1 MGKCRPIKDGIKNR
15 KMKANQLLKNLVLK
29 ELETAVKS
37 YLSKLNVD
45 LPLSD
50 FKIRIEYSRDE
61 KFGDYSSPFALEN
74 KNLLKLN
81 PKEIAEAVLLEIKN
95 DSLFEFVTFS
105 PPGFINFRI
114 RSSYLVKYAK
124 SVMEPVVSFAKTET
138 TENVLLEFVS
148 ANPTG
153 PMNIVSARSAA
164 YGDALANLLLSLGHT
179 VKREFY
185 VNDYGNQVYL
195 LGVAV
200 LLRIFE
206 EKGES
211 ISFQEE
217 ESDES
222 VFSLIEKRILPKE
235 SYRGEYIKDIAKEL
249 LIDGTKRKQVE
260 EWISKKNWEELVQF
274 LSKYAVEYNLSRQKE
289 DLKLFGVNF
298 DLFYSERSLHDV
310 GAVEAVPS
318 LLKKEDVAT
327 IDGKL
332 HFLSTKYG
340 DDKDRVIRRE
350 DGRPTYL
357 MADIA
362 YHYDKYKR
370 GFDKLID
377 IWGPDHY
384 GYIARLKGAV
394 ESFGKPKESFL
405 VLIAQQV
412 NLIENKEKVKMSKR
426 LGIFQTMRDLL
437 AYLGKNGK
445 DVGRYFFLMRSS
457 DAPLDFDL
465 DLAKDESDKNPVFY
479 IQYAHAR
486 VCSIFRELQI
496 SLSDWK
502 APSTLNGEWF
512 QSEERLRLLFWVSR
526 FQEEVYDTAT
536 NLEPH
541 RLTNYLQS
549 LSKAFTKFYSHKDNR
564 IKEKQ
569 GEERDHLLLL
579 IYFTKLSI
587 ASGLELLGI
596 SAPEKMSKEEA

>member
-1 MGKCRPIKDGIKNR
+1 
-15 KMKANQLLKNLVLK
+15 MKANQLLKNLVLK
-29 ELETAVKS
+29 ELETAVS
-37 YLSKLNVD
+37 IYISKLNLN

-61 KFGDYSSPFALEN
+61 KFGDYSTPFALEN
-74 KNLLKLN
+74 KNVFKLN
-81 PKEIAEAVLLEIKN
+81 PKEIAEGLLAEIKN
-95 DSLFEFVTFS
+95 DTLFEFVTFS

-114 RSSYLVKYAK
+114 RSYFLFHYTNQ
-124 SVMEPVVSFAKTET
+124 VMSPVVSFAKTEI
-138 TENVLLEFVS
+138 TESILLEFVS

-164 YGDALANLLLSLGHT
+164 YGDALGNLLSSLGHS

-206 EKGES
+206 SKGET
-211 ISFQEE
+211 ITFQEE
-217 ESDES
+217 ESNEPI
-222 VFSLIEKRILPKE
+222 FSLIEKRILPKE
-235 SYRGEYIKDIAKEL
+235 SYRGEYIKDIASEL
-249 LIDGTKRKQVE
+249 LSDSSL
-260 EWISKKNWEELVQF
+260 SKKVGDWIQNQNWEDCVQF
-274 LSKYAVEYNLSRQKE
+274 LAKYAVNYNLSRQKE
-289 DLKLFGVNF
+289 DLQLFGVAF
-298 DLFYSERSLHDV
+298 DQFYSERSLHDA
-310 GAVEAVPS
+310 GEVEKVPS
-318 LLKKEDVAT
+318 LLRKEDVTT

-332 HFLSTKYG
+332 HFLSTNYG

-362 YHYDKYKR
+362 YHFDKYKR
-370 GFDKLID
+370 GFTKLID

-394 ESFGKPKESFL
+394 ESFGKSKDSFL

-486 VCSIFRELQI
+486 ICSIFRELQI
-496 SLSDWK
+496 SINEWK
-502 APSTLNGEWF
+502 LPTNIKANMFE
-512 QSEERLRLLFWVSR
+512 SEERLRLLFWVAR

-564 IKEKQ
+564 IKDKQ
-569 GEERDHLLLL
+569 GDERDQLLLL
-579 IYFTKLSI
+579 ILYTKLALS
-587 ASGLELLGI
+587 SGLELLGI
-596 SAPEKMSKEEA
+596 SAPEKMSKEEV

>member
-1 MGKCRPIKDGIKNR
+1 MNV
-15 KMKANQLLKNLVLK
+15 NQLLKQLILA
-29 ELETAVKS
+29 ELEKAVDI
-37 YLSKLNVD
+37 YLNKNNLTSLKDSL
-45 LPLSD
+45 
-50 FKIRIEYSRDE
+50 KIRIEYSRDE

-74 KNLLKLN
+74 KNLLNQN

-95 DSLFEFVTFS
+95 DSMFEFVSFS
-105 PPGFINFRI
+105 PPGFINFRVHVD
-114 RSSYLVKYAK
+114 YLNQYVA
-124 SVMEPVVSFAKTET
+124 SVMSPSVQFAET
-138 TENVLLEFVS
+138 LKKEKILLEFVS

-164 YGDALANLLLSLGHT
+164 YGDALANLLTSLGHS

-206 EKGES
+206 TKGEV
-211 ISFQEE
+211 IRFQEE
-217 ESDES
+217 ESEES
-222 VFSLIEKRILPKE
+222 VIELIKKRILPKE
-235 SYRGEYIKDIAKEL
+235 SYRGEYIKDIAIQCLEDQTRTQFVFDSVANENWDQV
-249 LIDGTKRKQVE
+249 ID
-260 EWISKKNWEELVQF
+260 F
-274 LSKYAVEYNLSRQKE
+274 LSRYAVEYNLGRQKE
-289 DLKLFGVNF
+289 DLTLFGVNF
-298 DLFYSERSLHDV
+298 DLFFSERSLHEAGDV
-310 GAVEAVPS
+310 EKVPS
-318 LLKKEDVAT
+318 LLKKEDVTT

-332 HFLSTKYG
+332 HFLSTLYG

-362 YHYDKYKR
+362 YHYNKFTR
-370 GFDKLID
+370 GFDTLID

-394 ESFGKPKESFL
+394 KSFGKTEESFR

-437 AYLGKNGK
+437 SYLGKQGR

-486 VCSIFRELQI
+486 ICSIFRELQVPMD
-496 SLSDWK
+496 LK
-502 APSTLNGEWF
+502 HLQPEVTVEFLK
-512 QSEERLRLLFWVSR
+512 QEERTRLLFWVAR
-526 FQEEVYDTAT
+526 LQEEVFDTAT
-536 NLEPH
+536 SFEPH

-549 LSKAFTKFYSHKDNR
+549 LSKSFTKFYSQKDNR
-564 IKEKQ
+564 IKDKV
-569 GEERDHLLLL
+569 GKERDTLLVLVL
-579 IYFTKLSI
+579 YTKFALEN
-587 ASGLELLGI
+587 GLKLLGI
-596 SAPEKMSKEEA
+596 SAPEKMSKEVI

>member
-1 MGKCRPIKDGIKNR
+1 MNV
-15 KMKANQLLKNLVLK
+15 NQLLKQLVLA
-29 ELETAVKS
+29 ELEKAVDI
-37 YLSKLNVD
+37 YLNKNNLTSLKDSL
-45 LPLSD
+45 
-50 FKIRIEYSRDE
+50 KIRIEYSRDE

-74 KNLLKLN
+74 KNLLNQN

-95 DSLFEFVTFS
+95 DSMFEFVSFS
-105 PPGFINFRI
+105 PPGFINFRVHVD
-114 RSSYLVKYAK
+114 YLNQYVA
-124 SVMEPVVSFAKTET
+124 SVMSPSVQFAET
-138 TENVLLEFVS
+138 LKKEKILLEFVS

-164 YGDALANLLLSLGHT
+164 YGDALANLLTSLGHS

-206 EKGES
+206 TKGEV
-211 ISFQEE
+211 IRFQEE
-217 ESDES
+217 ESEEP
-222 VFSLIEKRILPKE
+222 VIELIKKRILPKE
-235 SYRGEYIKDIAKEL
+235 SYRGEYIKDIAIQCMEDQTRSQFVFDSVAKENWDEV
-249 LIDGTKRKQVE
+249 ID
-260 EWISKKNWEELVQF
+260 F
-274 LSKYAVEYNLSRQKE
+274 LSRYAVEYNLARQKE
-289 DLKLFGVNF
+289 DLTLFGVNF
-298 DLFYSERSLHDV
+298 DLFFSERSLHEAGDV
-310 GAVEAVPS
+310 EKVPS
-318 LLKKEDVAT
+318 LLKKEDVTT

-332 HFLSTKYG
+332 QFLSTLYG

-362 YHYDKYKR
+362 YHYNKFAR
-370 GFDKLID
+370 GFDTLID

-394 ESFGKPKESFL
+394 KSFGKTEESFR

-437 AYLGKNGK
+437 SYLGKQGR

-486 VCSIFRELQI
+486 ICSIFRELQVPMD
-496 SLSDWK
+496 LK
-502 APSTLNGEWF
+502 NLQPEATVEFLK
-512 QSEERLRLLFWVSR
+512 QEERTRLLFWVAR
-526 FQEEVYDTAT
+526 LQEEVFDTAT
-536 NLEPH
+536 SFEPH

-549 LSKAFTKFYSHKDNR
+549 LSKSFTKFYSQKDNR
-564 IKEKQ
+564 IKDKV
-569 GEERDHLLLL
+569 GKERDTLLVLVL
-579 IYFTKLSI
+579 YTKL
-587 ASGLELLGI
+587 ALENGLKLLGI
-596 SAPEKMSKEEA
+596 SAPEKMSKEVI

>member
-1 MGKCRPIKDGIKNR
+1 MNV
-15 KMKANQLLKNLVLK
+15 NQLLKQLILA
-29 ELETAVKS
+29 ELEKAVDI
-37 YLSKLNVD
+37 YLNKNNLTSLKDSL
-45 LPLSD
+45 
-50 FKIRIEYSRDE
+50 KIRIEYSRDE

-74 KNLLKLN
+74 KNLLNQN

-95 DSLFEFVTFS
+95 DSMFEFVSFS
-105 PPGFINFRI
+105 PPGFINFRVHVD
-114 RSSYLVKYAK
+114 YLNQYVA
-124 SVMEPVVSFAKTET
+124 SVMSPSVQFAET
-138 TENVLLEFVS
+138 FKKEKILLEFVS

-164 YGDALANLLLSLGHT
+164 YGDALANLLTSLGHS

-206 EKGES
+206 TKGEV
-211 ISFQEE
+211 IRFQEE
-217 ESDES
+217 ESEES
-222 VFSLIEKRILPKE
+222 VIELIKKRILPKE
-235 SYRGEYIKDIAKEL
+235 SYRGEYIKDIAIQCLEDQTRTQFVFDSVANENWDQV
-249 LIDGTKRKQVE
+249 ID
-260 EWISKKNWEELVQF
+260 F
-274 LSKYAVEYNLSRQKE
+274 LSRYAVEYNLGRQKE
-289 DLKLFGVNF
+289 DLTLFGVNF
-298 DLFYSERSLHDV
+298 DLFFSERSLHEAGDV
-310 GAVEAVPS
+310 EKVPS
-318 LLKKEDVAT
+318 LLKKEDVTT

-332 HFLSTKYG
+332 HFLSTLYG

-362 YHYDKYKR
+362 YHYNKFTR
-370 GFDKLID
+370 GFDTLID

-394 ESFGKPKESFL
+394 KSFGKTEESFR

-437 AYLGKNGK
+437 SYLGKQGR

-486 VCSIFRELQI
+486 ICSIFRELQVPMD
-496 SLSDWK
+496 LK
-502 APSTLNGEWF
+502 HLQPEVTVEFLK
-512 QSEERLRLLFWVSR
+512 QEERTRLLFWVAR
-526 FQEEVYDTAT
+526 LQEEVFDTAT
-536 NLEPH
+536 SFEPH

-549 LSKAFTKFYSHKDNR
+549 LSKSFTKFYSQKDNR
-564 IKEKQ
+564 IKDKV
-569 GEERDHLLLL
+569 GKERDTLLVLVL
-579 IYFTKLSI
+579 YTKFALEN
-587 ASGLELLGI
+587 GLKLLGI
-596 SAPEKMSKEEA
+596 SAPEKMSKEVI

>member
-1 MGKCRPIKDGIKNR
+1 MNV
-15 KMKANQLLKNLVLK
+15 NQLLKQLVLA
-29 ELETAVKS
+29 ELEKA
-37 YLSKLNVD
+37 VD
-45 LPLSD
+45 LYLNKKNLTSLKD
-50 FKIRIEYSRDE
+50 SLKIRIEYSRDE

-74 KNLLKLN
+74 KNVLNLN
-81 PKEIAEAVLLEIKN
+81 PKEIADAVLLEIKN
-95 DSLFEFVTFS
+95 DSMFEFVSFS

-114 RSSYLVKYAK
+114 HTSFLNQYVA
-124 SVMEPVVSFAKTET
+124 SVMSPHVQFAET
-138 TENVLLEFVS
+138 LNKEKILLEFVS

-164 YGDALANLLLSLGHT
+164 YGDALANLLASLGHN

-206 EKGES
+206 SKGET

-217 ESDES
+217 ESEES
-222 VFSLIEKRILPKE
+222 VIDLIKRRILPKE
-235 SYRGEYIKDIAKEL
+235 SYRGDYIKDIALHCLEDQTRSSFVFDSVSNEKWDEV
-249 LIDGTKRKQVE
+249 ID
-260 EWISKKNWEELVQF
+260 F
-274 LSKYAVEYNLSRQKE
+274 LSRFAVEYNLAKQKE
-289 DLKLFGVNF
+289 DLALFGVNF
-298 DLFYSERSLHDV
+298 DLFFSERSLHDA
-310 GAVEAVPS
+310 GDVERVPS
-318 LLKKEDVAT
+318 ILKKEDVTT

-332 HFLSTKYG
+332 HFLSTIYG

-362 YHYDKYKR
+362 YHYNKFQR
-370 GFDKLID
+370 GFDTLID

-394 ESFGKPKESFL
+394 KSFGKTEESFR

-437 AYLGKNGK
+437 SYLGKQGR

-486 VCSIFRELQI
+486 ICSIFRELQVPMELKPLESGI
-496 SLSDWK
+496 SVEF
-502 APSTLNGEWF
+502 LN
-512 QSEERLRLLFWVSR
+512 QEERTRLLFWVAR
-526 FQEEVYDTAT
+526 LQEEVYDTASSF
-536 NLEPH
+536 EPH

-549 LSKAFTKFYSHKDNR
+549 LSKSFTKFYSQKDNR
-564 IKEKQ
+564 IKDKV
-569 GEERDHLLLL
+569 GNERDTLL
-579 IYFTKLSI
+579 ILVLYTKL
-587 ASGLELLGI
+587 ALESGLKLLGI
-596 SAPEKMSKEEA
+596 SAPEKMSKEET

>member
-1 MGKCRPIKDGIKNR
+1 MNV
-15 KMKANQLLKNLVLK
+15 NQLLKQLVLS
-29 ELETAVKS
+29 ELEKAIDLYLNKNNLTSVKDS
-37 YLSKLNVD
+37 L
-45 LPLSD
+45 
-50 FKIRIEYSRDE
+50 KIRIEYSRDE

-74 KNLLKLN
+74 KNVLNKN
-81 PKEIAEAVLLEIKN
+81 PKEIAEAVLIEINN
-95 DSLFEFVTFS
+95 DSMFEFVSFS

-114 RSSYLVKYAK
+114 HSDYLNQYVA
-124 SVMEPVVSFAKTET
+124 SVMSPGVQFAESPKKEKI
-138 TENVLLEFVS
+138 LLEFVS

-164 YGDALANLLLSLGHT
+164 YGDALANLLTSLGHS

-206 EKGES
+206 TKGEA

-217 ESDES
+217 ESEES
-222 VFSLIEKRILPKE
+222 VIELIKKRILPKE
-235 SYRGEYIKDIAKEL
+235 SYRGEYIKDIAIQCLEDQTSTKFVFDSVAKENWDEV
-249 LIDGTKRKQVE
+249 ID
-260 EWISKKNWEELVQF
+260 F
-274 LSKYAVEYNLSRQKE
+274 LSRYAVDYNLGRQKE
-289 DLKLFGVNF
+289 DLALFGVNF
-298 DLFYSERSLHDV
+298 DLFFSERSLHEAGDV
-310 GAVEAVPS
+310 EKVPS
-318 LLKKEDVAT
+318 ILKTEDVTT

-332 HFLSTKYG
+332 HFLSTLYG

-362 YHYDKYKR
+362 YHYNKFTR
-370 GFDKLID
+370 GFDTLID

-394 ESFGKPKESFL
+394 KSFGKTEESFRI
-405 VLIAQQV
+405 LIAQQV

-437 AYLGKNGK
+437 SYLGKQGK

-486 VCSIFRELQI
+486 ICSIFRELQVPMEFKPLESEI
-496 SLSDWK
+496 SVEFLK
-502 APSTLNGEWF
+502 
-512 QSEERLRLLFWVSR
+512 QEERTRLLFWVAR
-526 FQEEVYDTAT
+526 LQEEVYDTAT
-536 NLEPH
+536 SFEPH

-549 LSKAFTKFYSHKDNR
+549 LSKSFTKFYSQKDNR
-564 IKEKQ
+564 IKDKS
-569 GEERDHLLLL
+569 GSERDTLLVLVL
-579 IYFTKLSI
+579 YTKL
-587 ASGLELLGI
+587 ALESGLKLLGI
-596 SAPEKMSKEEA
+596 SAPEKMSKEEI

>member
-1 MGKCRPIKDGIKNR
+1 MN
-15 KMKANQLLKNLVLK
+15 ANQLLKQQVLS
-29 ELETAVKS
+29 ELEKAIDV
-37 YLSKLNVD
+37 YLEKNNLNSAKD
-45 LPLSD
+45 NL
-50 FKIRIEYSRDE
+50 KIRIEYSRDE

-74 KNLLKLN
+74 KNILSKN
-81 PKEIAEAVLLEIKN
+81 PKEIAEAVLLEIQN
-95 DSLFEFVTFS
+95 NSMFEFVTFS

-114 RSSYLVKYAK
+114 HPEYLNQYVA
-124 SVMEPVVSFAKTET
+124 STMSGGVQFAET
-138 TENVLLEFVS
+138 SKKEKILLEFVS

-164 YGDALANLLLSLGHT
+164 YGDALANLLTSLGHN

-206 EKGES
+206 TKGDQ

-217 ESDES
+217 ESEEP
-222 VFSLIEKRILPKE
+222 VIELIKKRILPKE
-235 SYRGEYIKDIAKEL
+235 SYRGEYIKDIAL
-249 LIDGTKRKQVE
+249 LCLEDQTRTKHIFDSVAAEKWDEVID
-260 EWISKKNWEELVQF
+260 F
-274 LSKYAVEYNLSRQKE
+274 LSRYAVEYNLGRQKE
-289 DLKLFGVNF
+289 DLALFGVNF
-298 DLFYSERSLHDV
+298 DLFFSERSLHEAGDV
-310 GAVEAVPS
+310 EKVPS
-318 LLKKEDVAT
+318 LLKKEDVTT

-332 HFLSTKYG
+332 HFLSTLYG

-362 YHYDKYKR
+362 YHYNKFAR
-370 GFDKLID
+370 GFDTLID

-394 ESFGKPKESFL
+394 LSFGKTDDSFRI
-405 VLIAQQV
+405 LIAQQV

-437 AYLGKNGK
+437 SYLGKQGR

-486 VCSIFRELQI
+486 ICSIFRELQVPMD
-496 SLSDWK
+496 LK
-502 APSTLNGEWF
+502 PLQPEVNVEF
-512 QSEERLRLLFWVSR
+512 LKQEERTRLLFWVAR
-526 FQEEVYDTAT
+526 LQEEVFDTAT
-536 NLEPH
+536 SFEPH

-549 LSKAFTKFYSHKDNR
+549 LSKSFTRFYSQKDNR
-564 IKEKQ
+564 IKDKM
-569 GEERDHLLLL
+569 GKERDTLLALVL
-579 IYFTKLSI
+579 YTKL
-587 ASGLELLGI
+587 ALESGLKLLGI
-596 SAPEKMSKEEA
+596 SAPEKMSKEEI

>member
-1 MGKCRPIKDGIKNR
+1 
-15 KMKANQLLKNLVLK
+15 MKANQLLKNIVLA
-29 ELETAVKS
+29 ELESAVKS
-37 YLSKLNVD
+37 YIQKLNVEI
-45 LPLSD
+45 PFED

-81 PKEIAEAVLLEIKN
+81 PKEIAEGVLSEIKN
-95 DSLFEFVTFS
+95 DSLFDFVSFS

-114 RSSYLVKYAK
+114 RPSYLIGYVAK
-124 SVMEPVVSFAKTET
+124 VMSPVVSFAKTDNLET
-138 TENVLLEFVS
+138 ILLEFVS

-206 EKGES
+206 CKGDH
-211 ISFQEE
+211 ITFQEE
-217 ESDES
+217 ESDEA
-222 VFSLIEKRILPKE
+222 VFSLIEKRVLPKE
-235 SYRGEYIKDIAKEL
+235 SYRGEYIKDIANEL
-249 LIDGTKRKQVE
+249 LKDSEHSKQVSD
-260 EWISKKNWEELVQF
+260 WIQNKNWEDCIQF

-289 DLKLFGVNF
+289 DLNLFGVQF
-298 DLFYSERSLHDV
+298 DKFYSERSLHES
-310 GAVEAVPS
+310 GEVENVPS
-318 LLKKEDVAT
+318 LLKKEDVTT

-332 HFLSTKYG
+332 HFLSTHYG

-362 YHYDKYKR
+362 YHFDKYKR
-370 GFDKLID
+370 GFTKLID

-394 ESFGKPKESFL
+394 ESFGKSKESFM

-437 AYLGKNGK
+437 TYLGKNGK

-486 VCSIFRELQI
+486 VCSIFRELQMNI
-496 SLSDWK
+496 TEWK
-502 APSTLNGEWF
+502 FPAELKVEQF
-512 QSEERLRLLFWVSR
+512 QQEERVRLLFWVSR

-536 NLEPH
+536 HLEPH

-564 IKEKQ
+564 IKEKV
-569 GEERDHLLLL
+569 GEEREQLLLL
-579 IYFTKLSI
+579 IYVTKLAI

-596 SAPEKMSKEEA
+596 SSPEKMSKEEV

>member
-1 MGKCRPIKDGIKNR
+1 MNV
-15 KMKANQLLKNLVLK
+15 NQLLKQLVLS
-29 ELETAVKS
+29 ELEKAVDT
-37 YLSKLNVD
+37 YLEKNNFTSLKDNL
-45 LPLSD
+45 
-50 FKIRIEYSRDE
+50 KIRIEYSRDE

-74 KNLLKLN
+74 KNILNKN
-81 PKEIAEAVLLEIKN
+81 PKEIAEAILADIQN
-95 DSLFEFVTFS
+95 HSFFEFVSFS

-114 RSSYLVKYAK
+114 QTKFLNEYVK
-124 SVMEPVVSFAKTET
+124 SVMFPSVVFAET
-138 TENVLLEFVS
+138 PKKEKILLEFVS

-164 YGDALANLLLSLGHT
+164 YGDALANLLTSLGHT

-206 EKGES
+206 SKGEP
-211 ISFQEE
+211 IQFQEE
-217 ESDES
+217 ESQDS
-222 VFSLIEKRILPKE
+222 VIDLVKKRILPKE
-235 SYRGEYIKDIAKEL
+235 SYRGEYIKDIAIQCLEDASKTKFIFDSVSADKWDEV
-249 LIDGTKRKQVE
+249 ID
-260 EWISKKNWEELVQF
+260 F
-274 LSKYAVEYNLSRQKE
+274 LSRYAVEYNLSRQKE
-289 DLKLFGVNF
+289 DLALFGVNF
-298 DLFYSERSLHDV
+298 DLFFSERSLHEVGDV
-310 GAVEAVPS
+310 EKVPTI
-318 LLKKEDVAT
+318 LKKEDVTT

-332 HFLSTKYG
+332 HFLSTLYG

-362 YHYDKYKR
+362 YHYNKFTR
-370 GFDKLID
+370 GFDTLID

-394 ESFGKPKESFL
+394 KSFGKADESFR

-437 AYLGKNGK
+437 SYLGKQGR

-486 VCSIFRELQI
+486 ICSIFRELQVPMDLKLLQSGI
-496 SLSDWK
+496 SDEFLK
-502 APSTLNGEWF
+502 
-512 QSEERLRLLFWVSR
+512 QEERTRLLFWVAR
-526 FQEEVYDTAT
+526 LQEEVFDTAT
-536 NLEPH
+536 SFEPH

-549 LSKAFTKFYSHKDNR
+549 LSKSFTKFYSQKDNR
-564 IKEKQ
+564 IKDKT
-569 GEERDHLLLL
+569 GNERDTLLALVL
-579 IYFTKLSI
+579 YTKFALE
-587 ASGLELLGI
+587 SGLKLLGI
-596 SAPEKMSKEEA
+596 SAPEKMSKEDTEQ

>member
-1 MGKCRPIKDGIKNR
+1 
-15 KMKANQLLKNLVLK
+15 MKANQLLKNLVLT
-29 ELETAVKS
+29 ELESAVSS
-37 YLSKLNVD
+37 YLTKQKID
-45 LPLSD
+45 LPLTE

-74 KNLLKLN
+74 KNILKLN
-81 PKEIAEAVLLEIKN
+81 PKEIAEGVLSEIKN
-95 DSLFEFVTFS
+95 ETLFEFVTFS

-114 RSSYLVKYAK
+114 RSQFLIQYTNQ
-124 SVMEPVVSFAKTET
+124 VMSPMVTFAKTDEKQSI
-138 TENVLLEFVS
+138 LLEFVS

-206 EKGES
+206 EKGEK
-211 ISFQEE
+211 ISFQED
-217 ESDES
+217 ESKES
-222 VFSLIEKRILPKE
+222 VFTLIEKRILPKE
-235 SYRGEYIKDIAKEL
+235 SYRGEYIRDIAKEVL
-249 LIDGTKRKQVE
+249 SNKTKSIQVE
-260 EWISKKNWEELVQF
+260 EWIQNKNWDECIHD

-289 DLKLFGVNF
+289 DLKLFGVHF
-298 DLFYSERSLHDV
+298 DQFFSERSLHEAGDV
-310 GAVEAVPS
+310 ENVPT
-318 LLKKEDVAT
+318 LLKKEDVST

-332 HFLSTKYG
+332 HFLSTQYG

-362 YHYDKYKR
+362 YHFDKYKR
-370 GFDKLID
+370 GFTKLID

-394 ESFGKPKESFL
+394 LSFGKSNDSFL
-405 VLIAQQV
+405 ILIAQQV

-437 AYLGKNGK
+437 SYLGKNGK

-486 VCSIFRELQI
+486 ICSIFRELQI
-496 SLSDWK
+496 SIADWSIPK
-502 APSTLNGEWF
+502 VVSGDCF
-512 QSEERLRLLFWVSR
+512 QSEERLRLLFWVAR

-569 GEERDHLLLL
+569 GEEREQLLFL
-579 IYFTKLSI
+579 ILFTKRAI

-596 SAPEKMSKEEA
+596 SSPEKMSKEDESNT

>member
-1 MGKCRPIKDGIKNR
+1 
-15 KMKANQLLKNLVLK
+15 MKANQLLKNLVLT
-29 ELETAVKS
+29 ELESAVSS
-37 YLSKLNVD
+37 YLTKQKID
-45 LPLSD
+45 LPLTE

-74 KNLLKLN
+74 KSILKLN
-81 PKEIAEAVLLEIKN
+81 PKEIAEGVLSEIKN
-95 DSLFEFVTFS
+95 ETLFEFVTFS

-114 RSSYLVKYAK
+114 RSQFLIQYTNQ
-124 SVMEPVVSFAKTET
+124 VMSPMVTFAKTDEKQSI
-138 TENVLLEFVS
+138 LLEFVS

-206 EKGES
+206 EKGEK
-211 ISFQEE
+211 ISFQED
-217 ESDES
+217 ESEES
-222 VFSLIEKRILPKE
+222 VFTLIEKRILPKE
-235 SYRGEYIKDIAKEL
+235 SYRGEYIRDIAKEVL
-249 LIDGTKRKQVE
+249 SNKTKAIQVE
-260 EWISKKNWEELVQF
+260 EWIQNKNWDECIHD

-289 DLKLFGVNF
+289 DLKLFGVHF
-298 DLFYSERSLHDV
+298 DQFFSERSLHEAGDV
-310 GAVEAVPS
+310 ENVPT
-318 LLKKEDVAT
+318 LLKKEDVST

-332 HFLSTKYG
+332 HFLSTQYG

-362 YHYDKYKR
+362 YHFDKYKR
-370 GFDKLID
+370 GFTKLID

-394 ESFGKPKESFL
+394 LSFGKSNDSFL
-405 VLIAQQV
+405 ILIAQQV

-437 AYLGKNGK
+437 SYLGKNGK

-486 VCSIFRELQI
+486 ICSIFRELQI
-496 SLSDWK
+496 SIADWSIPK
-502 APSTLNGEWF
+502 EVSGDCF
-512 QSEERLRLLFWVSR
+512 QSEERLRLLFWVAR

-569 GEERDHLLLL
+569 GEEREQLLLL
-579 IYFTKLSI
+579 ILFTKRAI

-596 SAPEKMSKEEA
+596 SSPEKMSKEDESNT

>member
-1 MGKCRPIKDGIKNR
+1 MNV
-15 KMKANQLLKNLVLK
+15 NQLLKQLVLS
-29 ELETAVKS
+29 ELEKAIDLYLNKNNLTSVKDS
-37 YLSKLNVD
+37 L
-45 LPLSD
+45 
-50 FKIRIEYSRDE
+50 KIRIEYSRDE

-74 KNLLKLN
+74 KNVLNKN
-81 PKEIAEAVLLEIKN
+81 PKEIAEAVLIEINN
-95 DSLFEFVTFS
+95 DSMFEFVSFS

-114 RSSYLVKYAK
+114 HSDYLNQYVA
-124 SVMEPVVSFAKTET
+124 SVMSPGVQFAESPKKEKI
-138 TENVLLEFVS
+138 LLEFVS

-164 YGDALANLLLSLGHT
+164 YGDALANLLTSLGHS

-206 EKGES
+206 TKGEA

-217 ESDES
+217 ESEES
-222 VFSLIEKRILPKE
+222 VIELIKKRILPKE
-235 SYRGEYIKDIAKEL
+235 SYRGEYIKDIAHQCLEDQMRTKFVFDSVAKENWDEV
-249 LIDGTKRKQVE
+249 ID
-260 EWISKKNWEELVQF
+260 F
-274 LSKYAVEYNLSRQKE
+274 LSRYAVDYNLGRQKE
-289 DLKLFGVNF
+289 DLALFGVNF
-298 DLFYSERSLHDV
+298 DLFFSERSLHEAGDV
-310 GAVEAVPS
+310 EKVPS
-318 LLKKEDVAT
+318 ILKTEDVTT

-332 HFLSTKYG
+332 HFLSTLYG

-362 YHYDKYKR
+362 YHYNKFTR
-370 GFDKLID
+370 GFDTLID

-394 ESFGKPKESFL
+394 KSFGKTEESFRI
-405 VLIAQQV
+405 LIAQQV

-437 AYLGKNGK
+437 SYLGKQGK

-486 VCSIFRELQI
+486 ICSIFRELQVPMEFKPLESGI
-496 SLSDWK
+496 SVEFLK
-502 APSTLNGEWF
+502 
-512 QSEERLRLLFWVSR
+512 QEERTRLLFWVAR
-526 FQEEVYDTAT
+526 LQEEVYDTAT
-536 NLEPH
+536 SFEPH

-549 LSKAFTKFYSHKDNR
+549 LSKSFTKFYSQKDNR
-564 IKEKQ
+564 IKDKS
-569 GEERDHLLLL
+569 GSERDTLLVLVL
-579 IYFTKLSI
+579 YTKL
-587 ASGLELLGI
+587 ALESGLKLLGI
-596 SAPEKMSKEEA
+596 SAPEKMSKEEI